1 MILKKSVEQWFFECF
16 KLKQKFTM
24 LWNEGILKELS
35 SMVLGIF
42 QISICHCYALEKT
55 EHEMILQL
63 GFDGSKDSQMMAR

>member
-1 MILKKSVEQWFFECF
+1 LILKKSVEQWFFECF

-35 SMVLGIF
+35 SMVLGIL

-55 EHEMILQL
+55 ELEREFQL
-63 GFDGSKDSQMMAR
+63 GFDGSKGSQMLAR